1 MLISGE
7 KLLMSAELRECH
19 VIHIFVGSSDKNWS
33 GTLPWKRINHLSINP
48 AKWLNTLKH
57 CHADKLSLFD
67 YFVELTL
74 NGLIYLF
81 HHFKSMFTKKIIWK
95 DLVSGGVPKNA
106 FYQNRIWWMS
116 DKMTCFLFMSTIN
129 CFIADGW
136 VIEKKDTHS
145 FLRKRFLRCI
155 NWLSCFNAILIITLP
170 IRTNAVILCI
180 IKIFTRKGPWVKNGA
195 FSKHSKYLTQWAVI
209 FRF

>member
-1 MLISGE
+1 
-7 KLLMSAELRECH
+7 
-19 VIHIFVGSSDKNWS
+19 
-33 GTLPWKRINHLSINP
+33 
-48 AKWLNTLKH
+48 
-57 CHADKLSLFD
+57 
-67 YFVELTL
+67 
-74 NGLIYLF
+74 
-81 HHFKSMFTKKIIWK
+81 MFTKKIIWK

-209 FRF
+209 FRFQNNWLLSLCQQYDYGLPTDFHKTNSMSTYDHLY